1 MKSADSLA
9 RSYTESAIATL
20 AEIMTDP
27 WAKDADRIK
36 AADSILDR
44 GHGKPLAATITLPPS
59 KLALQQLAAMSD
71 DELMNVIRQPLP
83 RLAAP
88 AIEAEFEEVNPAPGP
103 VRDPLL
109 D

>member
-1 MKSADSLA
+1 MKTADSLA
-9 RSYTESAIATL
+9 RQHTELAIETL
-20 AEIMTDP
+20 AEIMADP

-44 GHGKPLAATITLPPS
+44 GHGKPLAATISLPPS

-71 DELMNVIRQPLP
+71 EELMEVIKKPLP
-83 RLAAP
+83 RLAGP
-88 AIEAEFEEVNPAPGP
+88 DPIEAEFSEVRPA
-103 VRDPLL
+103 RDPLL

>member
-9 RSYTESAIATL
+9 RTHTELAIDTL
-20 AEIMTDP
+20 REIMADP

-36 AADSILDR
+36 AADTMLDR

-59 KLALQQLAAMSD
+59 KLALQQLAGMSD
-71 DELMNVIRQPLP
+71 DELMAIVRQPLP
-83 RLAAP
+83 RLAGPEPIDAEYEETP
-88 AIEAEFEEVNPAPGP
+88 ATPF
-103 VRDPLL
+103 RDPLL

>member
-1 MKSADSLA
+1 VSADKLA
-9 RSYTESAIATL
+9 RNHTALAIETL
-20 AEIMTDP
+20 AEIMADP

-44 GHGKPLAATITLPPS
+44 GHGKPLAATISLPPS

-71 DELMNVIRQPLP
+71 DELMEVIRKPLP

-88 AIEAEFEEVNPAPGP
+88 AIEAQFSEVPPA
-103 VRDPLL
+103 RDPLL